1 MPGRP
6 YVLAET
12 AWKTIRAA
20 PPEVA
25 VLPWGATEA
34 HNLHLPHGT
43 DTLQAE
49 AVAIEAA
56 RLAWALGARVTVLPA
71 IPYGVQTGQLDIPI
85 CINVN
90 PSTQALLLRDI
101 AHSLKGHGVQK
112 LVVLN
117 GHGGNDFRPMIRE
130 LQPVEGLF
138 VSLIHWYACVDPQ
151 PYFDPPGDHAGALE
165 TGVMLHLAPEW
176 VLPLGE
182 AGPGKER
189 RFALEGL
196 REGWVWAPRK
206 WSQVTDDTGVGDP
219 RSATPEQGAAFFRAV
234 CDRIGGYL
242 AELARADL
250 DRLYEREGMDSEP
263 SENPE
268 PS

>member
-12 AWKTIRAA
+12 PWSAIRRA

-43 DTLQAE
+43 DTVQAE
-49 AVAIEAA
+49 AVALEAA
-56 RLAWALGARVTVLPA
+56 RLAWEGGARVMVLPA
-71 IPYGVQTGQLDIPI
+71 IPYGVQTGQLDIPL

-101 AHSLKGHGVQK
+101 ALSLNGHGVRK
-112 LVVLN
+112 LVIVN
-117 GHGGNDFRPMIRE
+117 GHGGNDLRPMIRE
-130 LQPVEGLF
+130 LQAEVELF
-138 VSLIHWYACVDPQ
+138 VSLIQWYACVDPS

-165 TGVMLHLAPEW
+165 TSVMLHLAPEW
-176 VLPLGE
+176 VLPLDQ
-182 AGPGKER
+182 AGPGRAR

-196 REGWVWAPRK
+196 RDGWVWAPRQ
-206 WSQVTDDTGVGDP
+206 WSRVTDDTGVGDP
-219 RSATPEQGAAFFRAV
+219 RAATAAQGAAFFQAV
-234 CDRIGGYL
+234 CERISGYL
-242 AELARADL
+242 TELARADL
-250 DRLYEREGMDSEP
+250 DTLYE
-263 SENPE
+263 ENP
-268 PS
+268 PPD